1 MRRILMTAAAVIFF
15 DTLLYGIL
23 IPLVP
28 VYARELDVSKA
39 TIGAIFAIYGIP
51 LILLSAPL
59 GILADRAGRA
69 RVLRGAMLLLAAAT
83 GVFAL
88 ATHAGSISLLV
99 AARVVQ
105 GTAAA
110 ATWATALAM
119 VADLGRQDGTV
130 AQKMVWVNIS
140 ASAGTIAGPFVGG
153 MLAGIVGPEGVFI
166 VGGVLAVILAV
177 VIAPLSSSAPVPAGE
192 GEARPNPFTGAVAL
206 IRRVGGLRFALILTL
221 LNGML
226 LGLTEIIAPFHLRE
240 VYGASSQAIGLP
252 FAALFIGS
260 NLSQP
265 FVARWSDRI
274 GRLRPMLIGSMSGV
288 ALLTLLVLPM
298 PYPLFLALFGAVGV
312 AGALFFTP
320 LLPMLTEA
328 AEGEQTGMLV
338 GTANTVWSLGYLIGP
353 ALGGVAAGAFGRFA
367 FLTSAAANALGAAI
381 VLHLW
386 RVFPAGRMRPAEKES
401 DDVLAGADPAAL
413 AKR

>member
-28 VYARELDVSKA
+28 VYARDLDVSKA

-59 GILADRAGRA
+59 GILADRVGRA
-69 RVLRGAMLLLAAAT
+69 RVLRGSMLLLAVAT

-88 ATHAGSISLLV
+88 ATHFGNIPLLV

-140 ASAGTIAGPFVGG
+140 ASAGTIAGPFFGGVLAAVVGPAGVFLVGG
-153 MLAGIVGPEGVFI
+153 I
-166 VGGVLAVILAV
+166 LAVILAV
-177 VIAPLSSSAPVPAGE
+177 VITPLSSAASVAVGE
-192 GEARPNPFTGAVAL
+192 SEARPNPFTGAVAL

-226 LGLTEIIAPFHLRE
+226 LGLNEIITPFHLRE

-274 GRLRPMLIGSMSGV
+274 GRLRPMLIGSVGGV
-288 ALLTLLVLPM
+288 ALLALLVLPM
-298 PYPLFLALFGAVGV
+298 PYPLFLVLFGVVGM
-312 AGALFFTP
+312 AGAVFFTP
-320 LLPMLTEA
+320 VLPLVTEMA
-328 AEGEQTGMLV
+328 RGEQTGMLV

-353 ALGGVAAGAFGRFA
+353 ALGGVMAGAFGRYA
-367 FLTSAAANALGAAI
+367 YLTSAAANAVGVVI

-386 RVFPAGRMRPAEKES
+386 RTYSTGRTRPSPVEDEPSES
-401 DDVLAGADPAAL
+401 FVETARTGDD
-413 AKR
+413 